1 MSKTK
6 YRHLFFVLCSVIM
19 LTVSLAKVSVVHATS
34 LDDMNGSQTES
45 SSTPSDDGSAL
56 SNYMRDYNPI
66 SNDNMNKAS
75 EYASPIV
82 SALGTLAGVIMLIVV
97 AAIGVVTALDLLY
110 IYVPVTRTFLGGGA
124 GGAAPQAPMMGGMA
138 GGASPQPTGHRWVSD
153 EVIQAVAMASAGT
166 QQPMSGG
173 MGMGMGMGMQQPQA
187 QPKGKSVAL
196 TYFKSRVF
204 SLVLFG
210 VCSVVLFSSVL
221 TNCGINVGLL
231 ILKIIEKFGSSAT
244 QVNF

>member
-6 YRHLFFVLCSVIM
+6 YRHLIFVLCSVIM

-124 GGAAPQAPMMGGMA
+124 GGATPQAPMMGGMGMGGRYGGMHGGMA
-138 GGASPQPTGHRWVSD
+138 GGASPQPTGHRWV
-153 EVIQAVAMASAGT
+153 
-166 QQPMSGG
+166 
-173 MGMGMGMGMQQPQA
+173 
-187 QPKGKSVAL
+187 
-196 TYFKSRVF
+196 
-204 SLVLFG
+204 
-210 VCSVVLFSSVL
+210 
-221 TNCGINVGLL
+221 
-231 ILKIIEKFGSSAT
+231 
-244 QVNF
+244 